1 MSLKSINK
9 TIDYSRLNED
19 FRLLKYANETRL
31 FGFFNDVTIKV
42 QNKTFPANRMVLS
55 CYSKFFEKTFLVELK
70 EKYEN
75 SVTIHNMSTKS
86 MQTIID
92 FIYTGKIVI
101 VNESVID
108 LLSTADYLF
117 VDEVKQ
123 YFFCIFGFCFK
134 H

>member
-1 MSLKSINK
+1 MKIFDFSNMPMKP
-9 TIDYSRLNED
+9 DYLD
-19 FRLLKYANETRL
+19 
-31 FGFFNDVTIKV
+31 FFNDFTIKV

-55 CYSKFFEKTFLVELK
+55 CYSKFFEKTFQVEMK

-101 VNESVID
+101 DNESVID
-108 LLSTADYLF
+108 LLSAADYLF